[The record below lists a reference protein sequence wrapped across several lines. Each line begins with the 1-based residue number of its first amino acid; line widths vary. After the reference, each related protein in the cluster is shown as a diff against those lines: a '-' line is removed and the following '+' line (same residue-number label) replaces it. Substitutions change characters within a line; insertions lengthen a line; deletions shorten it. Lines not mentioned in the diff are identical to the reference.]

1 MQKTTGDILEYANEM
16 KNRAAK
22 LKEYA
27 QDNKEDINQMLTPI
41 IGKIKNAVENSK
53 NIEKVNALT
62 DEILS
67 IANQTNLLAL
77 NAAIEAARAGEAGR
91 GFSVVAEEIGQ
102 LADSSSKT
110 AKNIQ
115 EINTMVLDLV
125 NEMISNSNEIIHY
138 MEETILPDYD
148 NFVASGVQ
156 YSDDAVH
163 IDQEMAQYAQ
173 SFKEINSMVTEIGE
187 SISDITKAVDES
199 ANGVSNVAGSIQTLV
214 SEIAVINS
222 QMDENGAIAGSLK
235 EEAQRF
241 SV

>member
-1 MQKTTGDILEYANEM
+1 
-16 KNRAAK
+16 
-22 LKEYA
+22 
-27 QDNKEDINQMLTPI
+27 
-41 IGKIKNAVENSK
+41 
-53 NIEKVNALT
+53 
-62 DEILS
+62 
-67 IANQTNLLAL
+67 
-77 NAAIEAARAGEAGR
+77 GEAGR

-110 AKNIQ
+110 EKNIQ

>member
-1 MQKTTGDILEYANEM
+1 
-16 KNRAAK
+16 
-22 LKEYA
+22 
-27 QDNKEDINQMLTPI
+27 
-41 IGKIKNAVENSK
+41 
-53 NIEKVNALT
+53 
-62 DEILS
+62 
-67 IANQTNLLAL
+67 
-77 NAAIEAARAGEAGR
+77 
-91 GFSVVAEEIGQ
+91 
-102 LADSSSKT
+102 
-110 AKNIQ
+110 
-115 EINTMVLDLV
+115 
-125 NEMISNSNEIIHY
+125 